1 MFSKSYYFVCNACGH
16 RNKWLHNGWSLFN
29 RAVSTWLHCPPLLW
43 GLFIRG
49 EPARLPGLAWLMPFC
64 CLIKCALFLYEKAG
78 WPACQDPGCSSRDLD
93 KRWANQWPSSRGPF
107 TKIYGGR
114 KQTSNDEN
122 FCLFLIIDKALRR
135 PNYYHWHSS
144 HSRVCKLQDRLIWPM
159 VLFQGRI

>member
-16 RNKWLHNGWSLFN
+16 RNKWLHNRWSLFN

-64 CLIKCALFLYEKAG
+64 CLIKCALFLYEKAS
-78 WPACQDPGCSSRDLD
+78 WPACQDPGCSRRDLE
-93 KRWANQWPSSRGPF
+93 RWANPWPSSRGPF

-122 FCLFLIIDKALRR
+122 FFLFLNI
-135 PNYYHWHSS
+135 
-144 HSRVCKLQDRLIWPM
+144 DRLIWPM
-159 VLFQGRI
+159 VLFVFGKKTLR